1 MNVTLLWAALAAIAV
16 IGAVSVIMSRE
27 LTRMLLGL
35 GAFLLAVAGLY
46 AYYGFELLAVAEL
59 FVYVG
64 GVLVLFLF
72 AITAIGRDREGR
84 SIARVFDVPSLV
96 VSAGVGTAL
105 AVALWVALPSNE
117 GVVGA
122 TVERAGAALLGPL
135 LPQFE
140 LVGLLLLA
148 ALAAGLAIVPGG
160 ERQ

>member
-1 MNVTLLWAALAAIAV
+1 VSISILWIALAV
-16 IGAVSVIMSRE
+16 LTLIGAVSVIVSRE

-35 GAFLLAVAGLY
+35 GAFLLGITGMY

-84 SIARVFDVPSLV
+84 GIERRLDLPALI
-96 VSAGVGTAL
+96 VSVGVGAAL
-105 AVALWVALPSNE
+105 FIGLAAALPAVS
-117 GVVGA
+117 GAAGA
-122 TVERAGAALLGPL
+122 TVEKAGAALLGPL

-140 LVGLLLLA
+140 IVGLLLLA
-148 ALAAGLAIVPGG
+148 ALAAALAVVGG
-160 ERQ
+160 GDER